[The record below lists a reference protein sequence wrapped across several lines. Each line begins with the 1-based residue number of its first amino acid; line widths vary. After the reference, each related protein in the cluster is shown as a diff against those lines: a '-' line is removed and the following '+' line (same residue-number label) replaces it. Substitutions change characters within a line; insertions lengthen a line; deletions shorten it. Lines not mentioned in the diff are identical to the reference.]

1 MTFGALQA
9 VKPPGVLVICVRGQA
24 EGTAAGTTLEA
35 AAMEEQAL
43 CTETLHHINPLLTE
57 ETDVTAAGRDLR
69 GHTQQ
74 QVEERLKERT

>member
-1 MTFGALQA
+1 MEEGGVSALT
-9 VKPPGVLVICVRGQA
+9 GVLVICVRGQA

-43 CTETLHHINPLLTE
+43 GTETLHHINPLLTE

-74 QVEERLKERT
+74 QMEETNKG